1 MVALGSGMV
10 QASGAM
16 APGEPHSRLGAE
28 PCPARALGL
37 SLREA
42 CATCDGRPRNGQAIL
57 ARNDIVQREGEP
69 ATALHL
75 VVSGLFREMRLT
87 EDGRAIDMRLV
98 RPGDVV
104 GVEALDGGQYQCTL
118 QALTRGRVCRMPVD
132 QVIER
137 CRVDPTQM
145 NALNRVLARAIRE
158 MRDQVVRL
166 GARSANERVRSLA
179 LELAGDAPAGAWI
192 DLPFGREEMGALLGL
207 DRATVS
213 RALHRLVR
221 EGALVLDGRRFRLPG

>member
-1 MVALGSGMV
+1 MALRESSSRPTSG
-10 QASGAM
+10 
-16 APGEPHSRLGAE
+16 

-37 SLREA
+37 ALRES
-42 CATCDGRPRNGQAIL
+42 CASCDGRPRVGQTTV
-57 ARNDIVQREGEP
+57 ARADVVQREGEP
-69 ATALHL
+69 AIALHL

-104 GVEALDGGQYQCTL
+104 GVEALDGGQYQCSL
-118 QALTRGRVCRMPVD
+118 LALTRGRVCRVPVD

-137 CRVDPTQM
+137 CRVDPSQLG
-145 NALNRVLARAIRE
+145 ALNRVLARAIRE

-166 GARSANERVRSLA
+166 GTRSANERVRSLVV
-179 LELAGDAPAGAWI
+179 ELAGDTPAGEWI

-221 EGALVLDGRRFRLPG
+221 EGALTLDGRRFRLPA